1 MMVSNMTDENAQ
13 TEAAPM
19 SGANL
24 AMRIGIAT
32 VGAVFFS
39 GALAGLSGALSQ
51 EEQIKP
57 VGYVI
62 IAVFAAL
69 TLGSLWFAWVSGRRY
84 YRENGPFTPRGRRAT
99 ISAGI
104 ACVIGMAVGAA
115 MSISSDTPSQ
125 SFDLMDGPLPAGI
138 AAGLIAVIVLVLA
151 PITWFWHRNI
161 DEHEE
166 QSYRTGALVA
176 LYFYSAAAP
185 IWWLGERGGF
195 LPAADGMA
203 LYFATM
209 GVWSVVWFRQRYL

>member
-1 MMVSNMTDENAQ
+1 MMVSSMTDENVQ
-13 TEAAPM
+13 TEATPM

-24 AMRIGIAT
+24 AMRFGIAT

-39 GALAGLSGALSQ
+39 GALAGLTGALSR

-69 TLGSLWFAWVSGRRY
+69 TLGSVWFAWASGRRY

-99 ISAGI
+99 ISAAI
-104 ACVIGMAVGAA
+104 ACGIGMVVGAA
-115 MSISSDTPSQ
+115 ISLSGDTPSQ
-125 SFDLMDGPLPAGI
+125 AYDLMDGPLPTGI
-138 AAGLIAVIVLVLA
+138 AAGLITVIVLVLA

-195 LPAADGMA
+195 LPPADGTA

-209 GVWSVVWFRQRYL
+209 GVWGVVWFRQRYL